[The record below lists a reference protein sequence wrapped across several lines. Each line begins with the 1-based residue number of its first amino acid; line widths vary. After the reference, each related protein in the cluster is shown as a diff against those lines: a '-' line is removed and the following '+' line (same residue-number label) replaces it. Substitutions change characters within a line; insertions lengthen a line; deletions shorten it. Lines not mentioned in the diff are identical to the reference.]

1 MKPDVLVVD
10 DEIRYR
16 DLYADTLESI
26 GLCVKTAADANKA
39 LSCIRETTP
48 RLIIS
53 DVRMPGKN
61 GIELLQQAREDF
73 PELPFLLVTAFSD
86 VREAVTALKLGAVDY
101 LAKPVDLNELIAAV
115 QDVLQIR
122 RKKDIPALPKE
133 ALANIVAETGVMQSV
148 LMDAY
153 RVARSDATILLT
165 GESGTGKEVIARFIH
180 DQSPRRDNAFVPVN
194 CGAVSETLIT
204 SALFGHVKGAFTG
217 ATENREGYFRE
228 ADTGTL
234 FLDEITDMPLEIQP
248 SLLRAIETRRV
259 MPVGTDR
266 EIETDFRLIAAT
278 NRDLYKEVQNSRFR
292 EDLFYRINVVAIHI
306 PPLREHREDILP
318 LARHFLEQD
327 ASGKVMSRTVSSL
340 LTAYS
345 WPGNVREL
353 ENALERAC
361 LMSSGDI
368 ILPEH
373 LPYHITE
380 TEQDAASQEQA
391 DATVQTLE
399 QSEIE
404 TIKKALEKTEGNRTQ
419 AAKLLGIT
427 RRGLIYKLKR
437 LGLEWL

>member
-1 MKPDVLVVD
+1 M
-10 DEIRYR
+10 
-16 DLYADTLESI
+16 
-26 GLCVKTAADANKA
+26 
-39 LSCIRETTP
+39 
-48 RLIIS
+48 
-53 DVRMPGKN
+53 
-61 GIELLQQAREDF
+61 
-73 PELPFLLVTAFSD
+73 
-86 VREAVTALKLGAVDY
+86 
-101 LAKPVDLNELIAAV
+101 
-115 QDVLQIR
+115 
-122 RKKDIPALPKE
+122 
-133 ALANIVAETGVMQSV
+133 
-148 LMDAY
+148 
-153 RVARSDATILLT
+153 
-165 GESGTGKEVIARFIH
+165 
-180 DQSPRRDNAFVPVN
+180 
-194 CGAVSETLIT
+194 
-204 SALFGHVKGAFTG
+204 
-217 ATENREGYFRE
+217 
-228 ADTGTL
+228 
-234 FLDEITDMPLEIQP
+234 DEITAMPLEIQP